1 MKRKIIPACTPAAIL
16 AALLCLPGAAQAVAC
31 YGYINADGTVRM
43 SEQDIPDRWSTCRV
57 HSADRQ
63 GPGVYRVWIENGEI
77 SDRIW
82 TRSTYC
88 SGTVSH
94 PDTRSSSL
102 TFWPDT
108 LPNPHSSGEYTV
120 WVVRTFDHAGAP
132 ADRDFFLV
140 CAASDPP
147 R

>member
-1 MKRKIIPACTPAAIL
+1 MKRKSIQACMPAAAL
-16 AALLCLPGAAQAVAC
+16 AASLCLPGAAQAVAC

-77 SDRIW
+77 GDRAW

-94 PDTRSSSL
+94 PGTRSSSL

-108 LPNPHSSGEYTV
+108 LPNPHSSGETTL
-120 WVVRTFDHAGAP
+120 WTVRTFDHVGLP

-140 CAASDPP
+140 CAAGDPP